1 MPKVM
6 IIEDD
11 NSMRFLLSTLLQLE
25 GFQVVEDNGCGESDG
40 IIRVMERERPDVIYM
55 DVHIGNKSGVDVLK
69 IIRKNEILNSI
80 KVLMSSGM
88 DLSLECQQG
97 GADGFIMKPF
107 MPEELIANIK
117 SLLAN

>member
-25 GFQVVEDNGCGESDG
+25 GFQVIEDSGCGESEA
-40 IIRVMERERPDVIYM
+40 IIAVMSSEHPDVIYM

-69 IIRKNEILNSI
+69 LMRKNADLNKL

-88 DLSLECQQG
+88 DLSLECTQA

-107 MPEELIANIK
+107 MPEELIDKIK
-117 SLLAN
+117 TMSMK

>member
-11 NSMRFLLSTLLQLE
+11 NSMRFLLNTLLQLE
-25 GFQVVEDNGCGESDG
+25 GFQVIEDSGTGESEA
-40 IIRVMERERPDVIYM
+40 IISVIDRERPDVIYM

-69 IIRKNEILNSI
+69 LMRTNKALDSL

-88 DLSLECQQG
+88 DLSIECTQA

-107 MPEELIANIK
+107 MPEELIEKIK
-117 SLLAN
+117 TMSVK

>member
-11 NSMRFLLSTLLQLE
+11 NSMRFLLGALLQLE
-25 GFQVVEDNGCGESDG
+25 GFQVIEDNGCGDNEG
-40 IIRVMERERPDVIYM
+40 IIRVMEKERPNAIYM
-55 DVHIGNKSGVDVLK
+55 DVHIGNKSGIDVLK
-69 IIRKNEILNSI
+69 IIRKNEILNTT

-88 DLSLECQQG
+88 DLSLECTQA

-107 MPEELIANIK
+107 MPEELIAQIK
-117 SLLAN
+117 AMSAN

>member
-11 NSMRFLLSTLLQLE
+11 NSMRFLLSTLLQFE
-25 GFQVVEDNGCGESDG
+25 GFQAIEDNGCGENEG
-40 IIRVMERERPDVIYM
+40 IIRIIEKERPNVIYM
-55 DVHIGNKSGVDVLK
+55 DVHIGNKSGIDVLK
-69 IIRKNEILNSI
+69 IIRKNEAMNSI

-88 DLSLECQQG
+88 DLSLECTQA

-107 MPEELIANIK
+107 MPEDLIAQIK
-117 SLLAN
+117 AMSAN